1 MHTDATYMF
10 FERFRLVRIFL
21 FNRNQDVIIIII
33 SPELVSVFIQNSSII
48 FLQVLLTLVM
58 SVYIHSFLFLFTL
71 HSRDFCIQGAAES

>member
-21 FNRNQDVIIIII
+21 FNRNQDVRIIII

-48 FLQVLLTLVM
+48 FLQVLLLM

-71 HSRDFCIQGAAES
+71 HSRDFCIQGAEES